1 MDTYEMHVLQR
12 TGDDQVQ
19 RLEEDQAVVI
29 GRDRSCQLCIDDPQI
44 SRYHARVL
52 RRADSITIEDLDSS
66 NGTFVNGARIK
77 TGILNINDLVTLGR
91 FTQLV
96 VRRNAESASPR
107 PQPAVPPAEIEKGS
121 RPRPAIDRPGSAE
134 EKTVFASNMSI
145 TRTLKPTELTELLGR
160 SHGSLRA
167 MYRVLR
173 LTSSILDLDLLLN
186 SILDEVFATI
196 QAERAF
202 VLLSDSG
209 SGQLEVKASRWQA
222 KGGIEQRV
230 SISQHIIAHVLEQ
243 KESVLIADAMADSTF
258 GLAQSVVIHK
268 IRAAMCSPLRGR
280 SGIVGIIHV
289 DTSTGSG
296 EFGEEDL
303 LLLDAIGT
311 AAGIAVENAQL
322 HLETIRNERLAAMGQ
337 AIAGLSHCIK
347 NILAAME
354 VSSSLMERGLESQDL
369 DNISR
374 VWQIFRR
381 SSQRISQLVLN
392 MLAYS
397 KERKPEFQP
406 CSINDICREVAD
418 LCHDQIEAK
427 RGTFHLD
434 LDARLPWIHADPQ
447 GVHRC
452 LLNLLTNAVDAV
464 EEDRGEVRLVTRTAG
479 ESILI
484 SIEDNGVGIA
494 SEARHQI
501 FEVFYSTKGNRGTG
515 LGLAV
520 TKKIVEEHGGRIAVD
535 SAPGTGSRFTI
546 RLPLPDTTSAQSPR
560 APEK

>member
-1 MDTYEMHVLQR
+1 
-12 TGDDQVQ
+12 
-19 RLEEDQAVVI
+19 
-29 GRDRSCQLCIDDPQI
+29 
-44 SRYHARVL
+44 
-52 RRADSITIEDLDSS
+52 
-66 NGTFVNGARIK
+66 
-77 TGILNINDLVTLGR
+77 
-91 FTQLV
+91 
-96 VRRNAESASPR
+96 
-107 PQPAVPPAEIEKGS
+107 
-121 RPRPAIDRPGSAE
+121 
-134 EKTVFASNMSI
+134 MSI
-145 TRTLKPTELTELLGR
+145 TRTLKPTELAELLGR

-196 QAERAF
+196 QAQRAF

-209 SGQLEVKASRWQA
+209 SGRLEVRASRWQT

-230 SISQHIIAHVLEQ
+230 SISQHIIAHVLEK

-268 IRAAMCSPLRGR
+268 IRSAMCSPLRGR
-280 SGIVGIIHV
+280 TRIVGIIHV

-322 HLETIRNERLAAMGQ
+322 HHETIRNERLAAMGQ

-369 DNISR
+369 DNVSR
-374 VWQIFRR
+374 IWQVFRR
-381 SSQRISQLVLN
+381 SSQRISYLVLN

-397 KERKPEFQP
+397 KERRPEVQP
-406 CSINDICREVAD
+406 CSINDICREVSD
-418 LCHDQIEAK
+418 LCRDQMEAK
-427 RGTFHLD
+427 KARFHFD
-434 LDARLPWIHADPQ
+434 LEAQLPWLQADPQ
-447 GVHRC
+447 GIHRC
-452 LLNLLTNAVDAV
+452 LLNLLTNAIDAID
-464 EEDRGEVRLVTRTAG
+464 EERGEIRLTTRTAG

-484 SIEDNGVGIA
+484 SVEDNGVGIPP
-494 SEARHQI
+494 EARQEI
-501 FEVFYSTKGNRGTG
+501 FKVFYSTKGNRGTG

-520 TKKIVEEHGGRIAVD
+520 TKKIVEEHGGGITVD
-535 SAPGTGSRFTI
+535 SAPGQGSRFTI
-546 RLPLPDTTSAQSPR
+546 RLPLPDRTGEQP
-560 APEK
+560 PGGGEK